1 MSRNLAQQYSAINHI
16 ISPFIEYHTNLVK
29 LAELKESIGEETYKA
44 INKQLKS
51 FKPDN
56 ILLVKQ
62 LSQCMS
68 TGFVEP
74 VKADSSTEESDEEVL
89 SDASP
94 PTTKKFTK
102 RLQFNKTKKE
112 EPKKEEP
119 KKEEPV
125 KKAKRL
131 F

>member
-16 ISPFIEYHTNLVK
+16 ISPFVEYHKNLVK
-29 LAELKESIGEETYKA
+29 LAELKESIGEDTYKA
-44 INKQLKS
+44 ITKQLKT

-56 ILLVKQ
+56 TLLVKQ
-62 LSQCMS
+62 LSQCIT

-89 SDASP
+89 SETSP
-94 PTTKKFTK
+94 TPTKKFTK
-102 RLQFNKTKKE
+102 RLQFKKKE
-112 EPKKEEP
+112 ETKQEEKKKP
-119 KKEEPV
+119 
-125 KKAKRL
+125 KRL